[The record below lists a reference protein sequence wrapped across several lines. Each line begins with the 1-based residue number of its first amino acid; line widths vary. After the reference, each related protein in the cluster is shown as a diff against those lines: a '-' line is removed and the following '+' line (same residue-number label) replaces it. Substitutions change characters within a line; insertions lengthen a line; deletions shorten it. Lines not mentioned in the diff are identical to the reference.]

1 MTKKYKAMKTI
12 SIIFAFLMSFSTTYA
27 TDVTISSYENLEE
40 ELFINDIPFNT
51 GEIAA
56 EYRCYDAQK
65 TTFNL
70 PEEVYID
77 DIPFDTACIS
87 FDCRYEKAMSEVF
100 NMPQEETIYDLPA
113 QLLN

>member
-1 MTKKYKAMKTI
+1 MKTI

-27 TDVTISSYENLEE
+27 TDFTTSSYDNLEE

-56 EYRCYDAQK
+56 EYLYYDAQK

-70 PEEVYID
+70 PEEAYID

-87 FDCRYEKAMSEVF
+87 LDCRYAKAMSEVF
-100 NMPQEETIYDLPA
+100 IMPQEETIYDLPA